1 MERADL
7 YSQLKVSRDATEDE
21 IHKAYK
27 SLSTS
32 FHPDKLPP
40 TTPPEK
46 REQIQLIF
54 MEFKRASKCY
64 IVVVVHFHLTFLWLL
79 SWTDD
84 VLTDPVLRLAYDYYG
99 ENGVRLVRRIQQH
112 RREQKK
118 RKEANVDD
126 ESDGEDD
133 EMEANLYDKVER
145 LLSTNPLQARAE
157 LQRFFEQHDYHQHLT
172 EQNQVQLACSM
183 EFPPVVNLEKLVY
196 QGRDYV
202 KFVQKRTYASTQGA
216 SGEDLEYY
224 KQRIKQEQSIVD
236 YQLNRFRESQKS
248 EVGFTLSSTVPARN
262 PDMTG
267 TRVQPKWSM
276 VMGGTTNL
284 VYPDVAKVLE
294 LAGKKKGD
302 QKHPTSMFVN
312 AIYQPLP
319 ETQINLTANMTNDQ
333 SHQVS
338 KRFRDLTK
346 SSR

>member
-1 MERADL
+1 
-7 YSQLKVSRDATEDE
+7 
-21 IHKAYK
+21 
-27 SLSTS
+27 
-32 FHPDKLPP
+32 
-40 TTPPEK
+40 
-46 REQIQLIF
+46 
-54 MEFKRASKCY
+54 
-64 IVVVVHFHLTFLWLL
+64 
-79 SWTDD
+79 

-346 SSR
+346 SSH